1 MKRARPLPV
10 VLAKPD
16 GSFAD
21 LNEATITA
29 EVDLS
34 AVTNNQTAM
43 LNSVNDKLNTVNDN
57 LNSINSLLT

>member
-10 VLAKPD
+10 VLSKPD
-16 GSFAD
+16 GSFTD
-21 LNEATITA
+21 LNNVTLSAD
-29 EVDLS
+29 VDLS
-34 AVTNNQTAM
+34 TVTNNQKAI